1 MFVNDFIFY
10 FLFYALESKNINKKL
25 KTQNTFQ
32 NTKAV
37 FYFYITL
44 LHFFNN
50 NNNSNPS
57 KTH

>member
-1 MFVNDFIFY
+1 MTLFSIFY
-10 FLFYALESKNINKKL
+10 FMLLSQKNINKKL

-37 FYFYITL
+37 FYLYITL